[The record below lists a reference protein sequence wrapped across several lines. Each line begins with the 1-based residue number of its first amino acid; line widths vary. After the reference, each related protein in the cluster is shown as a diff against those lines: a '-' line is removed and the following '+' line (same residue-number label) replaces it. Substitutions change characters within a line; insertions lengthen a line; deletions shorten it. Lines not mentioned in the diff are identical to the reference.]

1 MGQIGIKAWIYK
13 GEILPA
19 ASRGKAEGELERR

>member
-13 GEILPA
+13 GEILPTLP
-19 ASRGKAEGELERR
+19 GKDEPGLERR

>member
-13 GEILPA
+13 GEILP
-19 ASRGKAEGELERR
+19 SLPGKDDSAMERR